1 LQKNAS
7 PDSDALRDTDD
18 MQDQKQRH
26 GERGNVAHGKDGHD
40 SAGDSVRI
48 NDTGEHALDQS
59 IDKVGDSQDP
69 PEDEAFAMRGAG
81 QPESREQCCHADGDI
96 PIRRFQ
102 DVGARR
108 HSGTKLH
115 ELTKRSLKVPT
126 TTRRCSPALITLPP
140 LATTTGKA
148 SRSSSGL
155 RAQLQLKHIHAC
167 RHLIFGPGS
176 IESGHERAKQVPQ
189 LWQKW
194 QVWLWPAIILAGSVF
209 LALIVHSVLFAVAKR
224 VTKRTGG
231 PIGNSLVRHAE
242 APSRWIS
249 PLLAIILAL
258 PAVPVRDELVQIV
271 RHVVGLGVI
280 AAMARVIILLAD
292 VFGDAVYAHY
302 RTDIADNLTARRIR
316 TQITV
321 LRRIFTLLVI
331 VVTAA
336 IILMTFPAI
345 HQLGTSLLASAGIA
359 GIIVGMAMKS
369 TLSSLIAGLQIALT
383 EPIRID
389 DVVIVAGEWG

>member
-1 LQKNAS
+1 
-7 PDSDALRDTDD
+7 
-18 MQDQKQRH
+18 
-26 GERGNVAHGKDGHD
+26 
-40 SAGDSVRI
+40 
-48 NDTGEHALDQS
+48 
-59 IDKVGDSQDP
+59 
-69 PEDEAFAMRGAG
+69 
-81 QPESREQCCHADGDI
+81 
-96 PIRRFQ
+96 
-102 DVGARR
+102 
-108 HSGTKLH
+108 
-115 ELTKRSLKVPT
+115 
-126 TTRRCSPALITLPP
+126 
-140 LATTTGKA
+140 
-148 SRSSSGL
+148 
-155 RAQLQLKHIHAC
+155 
-167 RHLIFGPGS
+167 
-176 IESGHERAKQVPQ
+176 VPQ

-194 QVWLWPAIILAGSVF
+194 QAWLWPAIILAGSAFV
-209 LALIVHSVLFAVAKR
+209 ALIVHSILFALAKR

-242 APSRWIS
+242 GPTRWIF

-258 PAVPVRDELVQIV
+258 PTLPVRDELVQIV

-280 AAMARVIILLAD
+280 AAMAWVIILLAD
-292 VFGDAVYAHY
+292 VFGDAVYARY

-331 VVTAA
+331 VITAG

-383 EPIRID
+383 QPIRID
-389 DVVIVAGEWG
+389 DVVIVAGEWGWIEEILTTYVVVRTWDLRRLVVPLSYFIENVFQNWTRNTADLLAYVYIYTDYSVPVEELRQEFRRILESTPLWDQKVCVLQVSDTSEHAMQIRALASAADSSKAWDLRCLVREKLIKFQQEKYPNSLPKARAEIHGFPPNGQPMETAPSHARTGST